1 MRRIRRPNLDRQVEG
16 GDDGEITLAAK
27 PFASKCA
34 HILPDGMDPVGVR
47 KTDRHHNEQV
57 FEAFTGLRFIL
68 LAEALRIEAL
78 VMRHRWK
85 QDVPRS
91 EERRVG
97 KECVSTLRSRWS
109 PITYKKKQKTN
120 NRK

>member
-68 LAEALRIEAL
+68 LAEALRIEAI

-85 QDVPRS
+85 QDVPAVACGFPWRRDEIGRAS
-91 EERRVG
+91 CRERV
-97 KECVSTLRSRWS
+97 CQYV
-109 PITYKKKQKTN
+109 
-120 NRK
+120 